1 VKHTEK
7 IQMNFYVLWNEDLS
21 TFARQLEIRSFG
33 DFRLT
38 PTIVMA
44 NVAKV
49 PSKVFQAR
57 RYKRKRSR

>member
-1 VKHTEK
+1 
-7 IQMNFYVLWNEDLS
+7 VLWNEDLS

-44 NVAKV
+44 NLAKV
-49 PSKVFQAR
+49 LSEVSHAR
-57 RYKRKRSR
+57 